1 MQYNWK
7 PVIKSLLKHLEAEG
21 FIPFEVNNG
30 GEDEATPTWKDVLK
44 EIDATD
50 ESHVYL
56 KHPSVDKILWLFV
69 VLGNEPWETVCDY
82 SCNDH
87 FDKAIEAFQDKWEG
101 KSCPIVKVKN

>member
-30 GEDEATPTWKDVLK
+30 GEDEATPTWKDVLE
-44 EIDATD
+44 EIVASD

-56 KHPSVDKILWLFV
+56 KHPDVDKIFWLWA
-69 VLGNEPWETVCDY
+69 VLGNEPWETVSDY
-82 SCNDH
+82 SCNDKLE
-87 FDKAIEAFQDKWEG
+87 KAIDAFQYKWEG
-101 KSCPIVKVKN
+101 KSCPIRKVKN